1 MKPQTNFCLCR
12 SSAEKKEE
20 EEATPDMTWLFDA
33 AHEGRVEPI
42 LEYAQSENPNLDVRD
57 SDGNT
62 LLHWAVLKG
71 KTTLVSAL
79 VDHGVDINA
88 LNTRGVTALFY
99 ASMLG
104 DGSMVSL
111 LVEQGARVNLH
122 SMGSEA
128 PTEHEVTKRSELIDI
143 ELEKEIKL
151 VCTPVQAA
159 TVQGHFRVVL
169 FLVQKGADV
178 NIPAHSGN
186 TALHYAC
193 MKSYV
198 GLASFLVESGAALD
212 ARNDAG
218 AVPADV
224 AEDGMK
230 DLLFEAASP
239 QKSATAPAGVPGE
252 TEASTPKKQLTFND
266 DADIKLIERVG
277 GDSGADWYK
286 EGPGPW
292 VFGKMFLDTFTSK
305 EWKTRVAALKVLIRD
320 MHVVQGDELLLYK
333 SACAVLDL
341 AFNDKVAQVYL
352 VSLELLRKTLAHF
365 AAKLDPEFLQEP
377 MKELMATVIP
387 FTGKSQE
394 KVRNESFK
402 AVLFVAR
409 QPAIGPAGI
418 ADLTLTQKAKKDSPK
433 KWRPLYGRLKILAQ
447 MVFEF
452 KFSDS
457 NGLTI
462 GAIMDFAAP
471 AFEHQNEQVRKAA
484 VDLFVEAYML
494 EGAAA
499 DGYIATLKPQLQVMI
514 RDELASIDAPV
525 APVVAERPPPTASR
539 LTDDTATSRPVT
551 AGARPTTGSAAA
563 AGEAMPYAK
572 PIGKDGEAATAH
584 ITEFFDDETAR
595 CFVAKGWQ
603 SRVAALQKIE
613 AKLTEILDPENAASV
628 DKPGTADAAYK
639 VVYAALRD
647 PVPHVYT
654 AALGLLKALA
664 AAPTGQLDT
673 VDPGSE
679 VLRGRIVR
687 AIVAKLGD
695 RNARIRTR
703 TEESLQEMAR
713 LPHPYGVEVI
723 ANYTLN
729 PTGDKDKDSKGK
741 TEPQLKLLCT
751 LIQQFGLPDDGALS
765 LESVM
770 GVTVPAFEDRDK
782 KVRKVAVGVYV
793 SAWKRVGSDALLPY
807 VKHLKA
813 SIRKVL
819 KAKTEGKATTADNA
833 GADGVNDGGI
843 MFFNADEFNNGGGGG
858 DAGGGNS
865 GDGAGGDGAAAAAEA
880 LPYASSLPDDLRDA
894 VKPLAQVFGDDTM
907 QCFYSKQWAPRE
919 AALRKVEGQIRMMD
933 GCDRRIFLYVVFMLE
948 SALADK
954 IAHVL
959 WGGLSLLRT
968 VVANYAKDLAPVE
981 VQYSMEKLMPN
992 IITQLGNSNTRTRQ
1006 ACEQTCQFLSWK
1018 PNVGGAFIA
1027 RHILSHDHGKNVTAL
1042 ENKALL
1048 LAQLVNDFGV
1058 GDESISAEDLF
1069 TFTRPCFEHRNAK
1082 VREAAVKI
1090 YVAAHKFIGAAT
1102 NDLIGEVK
1110 PSLRAVL
1117 SKAAMD
1123 DPHTNSERPK
1133 TPAAFIFDRPSTA
1146 AERLSHSLALGGVG
1160 LSAAPI
1166 LAQAGIGAGSSGASS
1181 GGQVSPDEEEAPAAQ
1196 SGELDVSKMP
1206 QAQPQTERE
1215 KALALERATDAELN
1229 ELTGLS
1235 GSLEVLKRVFGA
1247 DLLLQFRDK
1256 DSSEREEALESM
1268 QEAIWS
1274 NGPLLGSEADANAS
1288 FEACCHLA
1296 KHALSDKSIGVICGG
1311 LELLKTVIVT
1321 HSRKLGAFEFR
1332 LALGSLATTILGLS
1346 ADGPIRVRGKS
1357 DEMAVFLA
1365 HQPKLGIT
1373 FLSRY
1378 LLENAAA
1385 PSLMSRK
1392 DSGRAVV
1399 LARLKLLCELLGEVA
1414 APGTDKSQ
1422 WPMESVATFCAACI
1436 AVHTSVAVKN
1446 KAKLV
1451 AGLVCSCAGEE
1462 GVGAVRRLINQPP
1475 TSDPD
1480 QRKRVTT
1487 ELEAVLAEHAG
1498 ERSYTGSQP
1507 LPPLPY
1513 LYPPQ
1518 TQRRHC
1524 LGSISDRLL
1533 ITAPPLQLA
1542 VVAEKMQA
1550 EGGASNGPP
1559 RGVADPKFKS
1569 GGGGGDNEADLGRAR
1584 SAVASSRGN
1593 EPGAPS
1599 PLPFPCPWL
1608 RRRCRPI
1615 TLTLVCRVA
1624 CVSCCVCVVLRVW
1637 HGTASAEEG
1646 AARPTTFGG
1655 AVGGGA
1661 GAESPSKPFSG
1672 LGGGAVLGDL
1682 PPITLG
1688 LPTGVANEFG
1698 R

>member
-1 MKPQTNFCLCR
+1 
-12 SSAEKKEE
+12 
-20 EEATPDMTWLFDA
+20 MTWLFDA
-33 AHEGRVEPI
+33 ARDGRVEPI
-42 LEYAQSENPNLDVRD
+42 LEYAQSDSPNLDSRD

-71 KTTLVSAL
+71 KPTLVSAL

-88 LNTRGVTALFY
+88 LNARGVTALFY

-111 LVEQGARVNLH
+111 LVDQGARVNLH
-122 SMGSEA
+122 SMGSDA
-128 PTEHEVTKRSELIDI
+128 PTEHAVTQRTDLIDI

-169 FLVQKGADV
+169 YLVQKGADV
-178 NIPAHSGN
+178 NIPAHNGN

-193 MKSYV
+193 MKSFV

-230 DLLFEAASP
+230 DLLFEAVSP
-239 QKSATAPAGVPGE
+239 QKSATAPTNGPDAAEGSSP
-252 TEASTPKKQLTFND
+252 TKQLMFND
-266 DADIKLIERVG
+266 DAEIKLIDRVG
-277 GDSGADWYK
+277 ADTGADWYK
-286 EGPGPW
+286 AGPGPW
-292 VFGKMFLDTFTSK
+292 VFGRMFLDSFTSK
-305 EWKTRVAALKVLIRD
+305 EWKTRVAALRVLIRD
-320 MHVVQGDELLLYK
+320 MHVVQGDDMLLYQ
-333 SACAVLDL
+333 SACAVLTL
-341 AFNDKVAQVYL
+341 AFGDKVAQVYL
-352 VSLELLRKTLAHF
+352 VSLELLRKTLTHF
-365 AAKLDPEFLQEP
+365 ATKLDPEFLKEP
-377 MKELMATVIP
+377 MNGLMATVIP

-409 QPAIGPAGI
+409 QPAVGPAGI
-418 ADLTLTQKAKKDSPK
+418 AELTLTQKSKKDGPK

-457 NGLTI
+457 NGLAI
-462 GAIMDFAAP
+462 GAVMDFAAP

-525 APVVAERPPPTASR
+525 APLIAERPPPTASR

-551 AGARPTTGSAAA
+551 AGARPTTGVAAA
-563 AGEAMPYAK
+563 TGAAEAMPYAK
-572 PIGKDGEAATAH
+572 PIDESNKAATAY

-613 AKLTEILDPENAASV
+613 ATLIAILNPENTTAV

-639 VVYAALRD
+639 VVYTALRD

-654 AALGLLKALA
+654 AALGLLKPLA
-664 AAPTGQLDT
+664 AAPNGQLDT
-673 VDPGSE
+673 LDPGSE
-679 VLRGRIVR
+679 VLLGRIVR
-687 AIVAKLGD
+687 AVVAKLGD

-703 TEESLQEMAR
+703 TEESLLEMAR
-713 LPHPYGVEVI
+713 LPSPYGVEVV

-729 PTGDKDKDSKGK
+729 PTGDKDKDSKEMN
-741 TEPQLKLLCT
+741 EPQLKLLCT
-751 LIQQFGLPDDGALS
+751 LIQQFGISEEGSMS
-765 LESVM
+765 LGSIM

-782 KVRKVAVGVYV
+782 KVRKIAVGVYV
-793 SAWKRVGSDALLPY
+793 SAWKRVGSEALLPY
-807 VKHLKA
+807 VKHLKS

-819 KAKTEGKATTADNA
+819 KAKTEGKATSADNA
-833 GADGVNDGGI
+833 GADGVDDGGI
-843 MFFNADEFNNGGGGG
+843 MFFNADEFNDKGRSEGTMGRS
-858 DAGGGNS
+858 GNRES
-865 GDGAGGDGAAAAAEA
+865 EGTGAAAEA
-880 LPYASSLPDDLRDA
+880 LPYASSLPDDLREA

-1006 ACEQTCQFLSWK
+1006 ACDQTCQFLSWK
-1018 PNVGGAFIA
+1018 PNVGGAFVA
-1027 RHILSHDHGKNVTAL
+1027 RHVLSHDHGKNTTAL

-1048 LAQLVNDFGV
+1048 LAQLVNDFGL
-1058 GDESISAEDLF
+1058 GDESISAEELF
-1069 TFTRPCFEHRNAK
+1069 TFARPCFEHRNAK
-1082 VREAAVKI
+1082 VRDAAVKI
-1090 YVAAHKFIGAAT
+1090 YVAAHKFIGTAV
-1102 NDLIGEVK
+1102 NDMIGEVK
-1110 PSLRAVL
+1110 PTLRAVL

-1123 DPHTNSERPK
+1123 DPHLNNERPK

-1166 LAQAGIGAGSSGASS
+1166 LAHAGICDTNRGST
-1181 GGQVSPDEEEAPAAQ
+1181 GGQVSPNEEGPTQ
-1196 SGELDVSKMP
+1196 RDDMVDVSKMP
-1206 QAQPQTERE
+1206 QVRPQTERE

-1235 GSLEVLKRVFGA
+1235 GSLEVLKRVFGS
-1247 DLLLQFRDK
+1247 DTLLQFRDK
-1256 DSSEREEALESM
+1256 DPSEREEALESM
-1268 QEAIWS
+1268 QDAIWS
-1274 NGPLLGSEADANAS
+1274 NGPLLGSETDASAS

-1296 KHALSDKSIGVICGG
+1296 KHALSDKSIGVICAG

-1357 DEMAVFLA
+1357 DEMVIFLA
-1365 HQPKLGIT
+1365 HQPKLGIA

-1385 PSLMSRK
+1385 PALIARK
-1392 DSGRAVV
+1392 DSGRSVV
-1399 LARLKLLCELLGEVA
+1399 LARLKLLVDLLGEVA

-1436 AVHTSVAVKN
+1436 AVHTSVSVKN

-1451 AGLVCSCAGEE
+1451 AGLVCSCSAQE
-1462 GVGAVRRLINQPP
+1462 GVDAVRRLVNQPP
-1475 TSDPD
+1475 TSDPE
-1480 QRKRVTT
+1480 QRKRVT
-1487 ELEAVLAEHAG
+1487 EGLEEVLAEHAG
-1498 ERSYTGSQP
+1498 ER
-1507 LPPLPY
+1507 
-1513 LYPPQ
+1513 
-1518 TQRRHC
+1518 
-1524 LGSISDRLL
+1524 
-1533 ITAPPLQLA
+1533 
-1542 VVAEKMQA
+1542 
-1550 EGGASNGPP
+1550 
-1559 RGVADPKFKS
+1559 F
-1569 GGGGGDNEADLGRAR
+1569 
-1584 SAVASSRGN
+1584 
-1593 EPGAPS
+1593 
-1599 PLPFPCPWL
+1599 
-1608 RRRCRPI
+1608 
-1615 TLTLVCRVA
+1615 VC
-1624 CVSCCVCVVLRVW
+1624 
-1637 HGTASAEEG
+1637 G
-1646 AARPTTFGG
+1646 
-1655 AVGGGA
+1655 
-1661 GAESPSKPFSG
+1661 
-1672 LGGGAVLGDL
+1672 
-1682 PPITLG
+1682 
-1688 LPTGVANEFG
+1688 
-1698 R
+1698 

>member
-1 MKPQTNFCLCR
+1 
-12 SSAEKKEE
+12 
-20 EEATPDMTWLFDA
+20 MTWLFDA
-33 AHEGRVEPI
+33 AREGRVEPI
-42 LEYAQSENPNLDVRD
+42 LEYAQSDSPNLDVRD
-57 SDGNT
+57 GDGNT

-71 KTTLVSAL
+71 KPTLVSAL

-111 LVEQGARVNLH
+111 LVDQGARVNLH
-122 SMGSEA
+122 SMGSGA
-128 PTEHEVTKRSELIDI
+128 PTEHEVTRRTDLIDI

-193 MKSYV
+193 MKSFV

-218 AVPADV
+218 AAPADV

-239 QKSATAPAGVPGE
+239 QKPATAPTNGPDAAAGN
-252 TEASTPKKQLTFND
+252 TPKKQLTFND
-266 DADIKLIERVG
+266 DADIQLIDRVG
-277 GDSGADWYK
+277 GDTGAEWYK
-286 EGPGPW
+286 DGPGPW

-305 EWKTRVAALKVLIRD
+305 EWKTRVAALRVLIRD
-320 MHVVQGDELLLYK
+320 LHLVQGDDLLLYK
-333 SACAVLDL
+333 SACAVLNL
-341 AFNDKVAQVYL
+341 AFGDKVAQVYL

-365 AAKLDPEFLQEP
+365 AGQLDPEFLKEP
-377 MKELMATVIP
+377 MNGLMATVIP

-409 QPAIGPAGI
+409 QPAVGPAGI
-418 ADLTLTQKAKKDSPK
+418 AELALTQKSKKENPK

-462 GAIMDFAAP
+462 GAVMDFAAP

-499 DGYIATLKPQLQVMI
+499 DGYIATLKPQLQLMI

-525 APVVAERPPPTASR
+525 APVIAEKPPPTASR

-563 AGEAMPYAK
+563 AAAGEAMPYAK
-572 PIGKDGEAATAH
+572 PIDKDDKAATAH
-584 ITEFFDDETAR
+584 ITEFFDDEIAR

-613 AKLTEILDPENAASV
+613 ATLVEILNPENTAAV

-639 VVYAALRD
+639 VLYTALRD

-654 AALGLLKALA
+654 AALGLLKPLA
-664 AAPTGQLDT
+664 SAPDSQLNT
-673 VDPGSE
+673 IDPGSE
-679 VLRGRIVR
+679 VLLGRIVR

-703 TEESLQEMAR
+703 TEETLLEIAR

-729 PTGDKDKDSKGK
+729 PTGEKVKDGKGK

-751 LIQQFGLPDDGALS
+751 LVQQFGLSEEGPMS
-765 LESVM
+765 LASIM

-793 SAWKRVGSDALLPY
+793 STWKRVGSEALLPY
-807 VKHLKA
+807 VKHLKT

-819 KAKTEGKATTADNA
+819 KAKTEGKATSADNA
-833 GADGVNDGGI
+833 GSDGVNDGGI
-843 MFFNADEFNNGGGGG
+843 MFFNADEFNSKSGSEG
-858 DAGGGNS
+858 AHSISGNIE
-865 GDGAGGDGAAAAAEA
+865 GDGEGTAAAAEA
-880 LPYASSLPDDLRDA
+880 LPYASSLPDDLREA

-919 AALRKVEGQIRMMD
+919 AALRKVERQIRMMD

-1006 ACEQTCQFLSWK
+1006 ACDQTCQFLSWK

-1027 RHILSHDHGKNVTAL
+1027 RHVLSHDHGKNVTAL

-1048 LAQLVNDFGV
+1048 LAQLVNDFGL
-1058 GDESISAEDLF
+1058 GDESIGAEQLF
-1069 TFTRPCFEHRNAK
+1069 IFTRPCFEHRNAK
-1082 VREAAVKI
+1082 VRDAAVKI
-1090 YVAAHKFIGAAT
+1090 YVAAHKFIGAAV
-1102 NDLIGEVK
+1102 NDMIGDVK
-1110 PSLRAVL
+1110 PALRAVL

-1123 DPHTNSERPK
+1123 DPHVNNERPK

-1166 LAQAGIGAGSSGASS
+1166 LAQAGIGGSS
-1181 GGQVSPDEEEAPAAQ
+1181 GGQVSPDEEELGRN
-1196 SGELDVSKMP
+1196 SDTVDVSKMP

-1215 KALALERATDAELN
+1215 KALALQRATDAELN

-1235 GSLEVLKRVFGA
+1235 GSLEVLKRVFGS

-1268 QEAIWS
+1268 QDAIWS
-1274 NGPLLGSEADANAS
+1274 NGPLLGSETDANAS

-1296 KHALSDKSIGVICGG
+1296 KHALSDKSIGVICAG

-1357 DEMAVFLA
+1357 DEMVVFLA
-1365 HQPKLGIT
+1365 HQPKLGIA

-1385 PSLMSRK
+1385 PALMARK

-1399 LARLKLLCELLGEVA
+1399 LARLKLLVDLLGEVA

-1436 AVHTSVAVKN
+1436 AVHTSVSVKT

-1451 AGLVCSCAGEE
+1451 AGLVCSCCAHE
-1462 GVGAVRRLINQPP
+1462 GVDAVRRLVNQPP
-1475 TSDPD
+1475 TSDPE
-1480 QRKRVTT
+1480 QRKRVVDG
-1487 ELEAVLAEHAG
+1487 LEEVLAEHAG
-1498 ERSYTGSQP
+1498 E
-1507 LPPLPY
+1507 
-1513 LYPPQ
+1513 
-1518 TQRRHC
+1518 
-1524 LGSISDRLL
+1524 
-1533 ITAPPLQLA
+1533 
-1542 VVAEKMQA
+1542 E
-1550 EGGASNGPP
+1550 
-1559 RGVADPKFKS
+1559 F
-1569 GGGGGDNEADLGRAR
+1569 
-1584 SAVASSRGN
+1584 
-1593 EPGAPS
+1593 
-1599 PLPFPCPWL
+1599 
-1608 RRRCRPI
+1608 
-1615 TLTLVCRVA
+1615 A
-1624 CVSCCVCVVLRVW
+1624 CVQ
-1637 HGTASAEEG
+1637 
-1646 AARPTTFGG
+1646 AAR
-1655 AVGGGA
+1655 
-1661 GAESPSKPFSG
+1661 
-1672 LGGGAVLGDL
+1672 
-1682 PPITLG
+1682 
-1688 LPTGVANEFG
+1688 
-1698 R
+1698 